1 MAQGDQVSAPAGGA
15 APGATP
21 ASTPGVGVPG
31 TATPGGAAP
40 GAGGSPQPGFGG
52 FFWIM
57 IAMLGFMILMSVMT
71 GRREKKKR
79 AELLGAI
86 KRKDKVITTA
96 GIIGWVEEVGDHE
109 VTLVVDQSQNT
120 RIRFSK
126 SAIQGVVESGRG
138 NGGGG
143 GGGAASSTAEV
154 KNGKPVPA

>member
-1 MAQGDQVSAPAGGA
+1 
-15 APGATP
+15 
-21 ASTPGVGVPG
+21 
-31 TATPGGAAP
+31 
-40 GAGGSPQPGFGG
+40 
-52 FFWIM
+52 
-57 IAMLGFMILMSVMT
+57 MLGFMILMSVMT

>member
-1 MAQGDQVSAPAGGA
+1 M
-15 APGATP
+15 
-21 ASTPGVGVPG
+21 PG

>member
-1 MAQGDQVSAPAGGA
+1 MAQGDQIAAPAAGA

-31 TATPGGAAP
+31 TATPGGGMGGAPGGAAP
-40 GAGGSPQPGFGG
+40 TPGLGG

-96 GIIGWVEEVGDHE
+96 GIIGWVEEIGDHE

-143 GGGAASSTAEV
+143 GAASSTAEV